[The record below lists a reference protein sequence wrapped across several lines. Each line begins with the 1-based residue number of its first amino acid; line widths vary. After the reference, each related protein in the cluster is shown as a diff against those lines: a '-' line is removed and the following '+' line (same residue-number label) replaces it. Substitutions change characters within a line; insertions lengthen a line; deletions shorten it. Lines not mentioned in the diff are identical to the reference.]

1 MEYTWAN
8 EATKTIK
15 QTRNVEYID
24 TFSLD
29 DLKEERAGILAR
41 RDVLDKEW
49 KAFQE
54 KIAAI
59 EIALG
64 VKAKDLPSVTGNLV
78 GAK

>member
-1 MEYTWAN
+1 MEYTWADQS
-8 EATKTIK
+8 ASTIRR
-15 QTRNVEYID
+15 TRSTEEVE
-24 TFSLD
+24 TFSFE
-29 DLKEERAGILAR
+29 DLKAERAGILAR
-41 RDVLDKEW
+41 RDTLDKEW
-49 KAFQE
+49 LAFQE

>member
-41 RDVLDKEW
+41 RDALDKEW
-49 KAFQE
+49 QAFREKVAAVKAE
-54 KIAAI
+54 
-59 EIALG
+59 LG
-64 VKAKDLPSVTGNLV
+64 VDSAMLPNVAGKMSAV
-78 GAK
+78 K